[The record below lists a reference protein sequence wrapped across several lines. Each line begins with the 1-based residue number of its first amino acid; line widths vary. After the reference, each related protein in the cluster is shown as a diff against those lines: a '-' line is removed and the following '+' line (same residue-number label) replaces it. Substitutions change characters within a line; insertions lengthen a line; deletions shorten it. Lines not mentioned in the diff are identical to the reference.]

1 VNVLGHSRL
10 RFVSDTAQS
19 RVRAARRFLR
29 LVAGWHEVA
38 WYLGWT
44 RNLLS
49 KALLRIQKRSKSA
62 LKLKQQLKLCVCV
75 GARANTHTWSILP
88 LTTGRVSQ
96 GRVYLSM
103 DCFCSSEHRSK
114 SRECAKRRPFA
125 SIGGQIYTECSGA
138 GGEDLAG

>member
-1 VNVLGHSRL
+1 
-10 RFVSDTAQS
+10 VSDTAQS

-49 KALLRIQKRSKSA
+49 KALLRIRKRSKSA

-75 GARANTHTWSILP
+75 GARARARARARVCKKGSHNNKIRTHARTHA
-88 LTTGRVSQ
+88 RA
-96 GRVYLSM
+96 R
-103 DCFCSSEHRSK
+103 EH
-114 SRECAKRRPFA
+114 
-125 SIGGQIYTECSGA
+125 THGA
-138 GGEDLAG
+138 YCR

>member
-1 VNVLGHSRL
+1 
-10 RFVSDTAQS
+10 VSDTAQS

-49 KALLRIQKRSKSA
+49 KALLRIRKRSKSA

-75 GARANTHTWSILP
+75 GAREHTHMEHTAADYR
-88 LTTGRVSQ
+88 TG
-96 GRVYLSM
+96 L
-103 DCFCSSEHRSK
+103 
-114 SRECAKRRPFA
+114 
-125 SIGGQIYTECSGA
+125 SGA
-138 GGEDLAG
+138 CLSQHGLLLQQRAQEQEP